1 MLKTI
6 FVFVPK
12 IITFISIASSFT
24 TISITVLPEL
34 TYTGTGTMLTDYNF
48 EQNKLFLFLFL
59 SRFVLRRT
67 VLDEA
72 TSFSAKSS
80 SFSLVLERTVH
91 QILGKVSVAVFDFD
105 YRLRLKRD
113 LAKEFN

>member
-1 MLKTI
+1 
-6 FVFVPK
+6 
-12 IITFISIASSFT
+12 
-24 TISITVLPEL
+24 
-34 TYTGTGTMLTDYNF
+34 MLTDYNF

-80 SFSLVLERTVH
+80 SFSFSLVLERTVH
-91 QILGKVSVAVFDFD
+91 QILGKVSVALFDFD